1 MDERIEELMVLAADG
16 NASDEELQELEGHL
30 KQNPELSK
38 ELSAHKEIKTI
49 TDNWMERVKVDLVED
64 TQRESRNLEQNF
76 GAFIFVLGVAIL
88 MGFGLV
94 EGLLDSEAPV
104 WVRGGLG
111 LVLTGSVVLLY
122 SVFRQRQ
129 QTSKNDKYTE
139 IIR

>member
-1 MDERIEELMVLAADG
+1 MNQRIEELMVLAADG
-16 NASDEELQELEGHL
+16 NASDEELKELEVHL

-49 TDNWMERVKVDLVED
+49 TDNWMKRIKVDLVED

-76 GAFIFVLGVAIL
+76 GALLFVLGMAIL

-94 EGLLDSEAPV
+94 EGLLDPEAPV
-104 WVRGGLG
+104 WLRIGLG
-111 LVLTGSVVLLY
+111 LVIAGSVVLLY

-129 QTSKNDKYTE
+129 QTLKNDKYTE